1 MNISWGDNN
10 DDIAVDKATPLLIK
24 ALSLCEEVMEIDGEI
39 EDVELS
45 VGLNLIEVQNGIM
58 DAIVSVRKYQKDRE
72 KETKESEKR

>member
-1 MNISWGDNN
+1 MKTSWGDNN

-58 DAIVSVRKYQKDRE
+58 DAIVAVRKYQKDRE
-72 KETKESEKR
+72 KEIKEENR